1 MTMISI
7 KDAAV
12 AMEISEQLLRK
23 YCREGRIKGAIQ
35 IGRTWS
41 IPYELVKPERTTT
54 GKTLPKLANTL
65 QKQKTKNN
73 YHGLY
78 DYVQIYFTYCSCR
91 MASNRLTKD
100 QVETIFRKG
109 KVVSKFEPMKVSDC
123 VEVLNHFVCID
134 FIINNVMEPLSAK
147 LIKRLHYLLMFGS
160 VDDRLD
166 RVTPGKYRQQEH
178 PIKGRNVI
186 SANQISSSLDSLIAE
201 YEELQAKELVDVLN
215 FHVEFEMIAPFRD
228 GNGRVGRLIMFKEC
242 LRHSIMPFIIDDK
255 RRRDYLDGITKWSGR
270 RKVFLEVAQE
280 TQARFEAQ
288 IDLHEYQKH
297 GQNFLP
303 DNYIE

>member
-134 FIINNVMEPLSAK
+134 FIINNVMEPLSPK

-178 PIKGRNVI
+178 SIKGRSVI

-201 YEELQAKELVDVLN
+201 YEELQAKELVDILN

>member
-12 AMEISEQLLRK
+12 AMDISEQLLRK

-134 FIINNVMEPLSAK
+134 FIINNVMEPLSSK

-178 PIKGRNVI
+178 SIKGRSVI

-201 YEELQAKELVDVLN
+201 YEELQANALS
-215 FHVEFEMIAPFRD
+215 R
-228 GNGRVGRLIMFKEC
+228 
-242 LRHSIMPFIIDDK
+242 
-255 RRRDYLDGITKWSGR
+255 
-270 RKVFLEVAQE
+270 
-280 TQARFEAQ
+280 
-288 IDLHEYQKH
+288 
-297 GQNFLP
+297 
-303 DNYIE
+303 

>member
-1 MTMISI
+1 
-7 KDAAV
+7 
-12 AMEISEQLLRK
+12 
-23 YCREGRIKGAIQ
+23 
-35 IGRTWS
+35 
-41 IPYELVKPERTTT
+41 
-54 GKTLPKLANTL
+54 
-65 QKQKTKNN
+65 
-73 YHGLY
+73 
-78 DYVQIYFTYCSCR
+78 

-134 FIINNVMEPLSAK
+134 FIINNVMEPLSSK

-178 PIKGRNVI
+178 SIKGRSVI

-201 YEELQAKELVDVLN
+201 YEELQAKELVDILN

-280 TQARFEAQ
+280 TQTRFETQ

>member
-7 KDAAV
+7 KEAAV

-201 YEELQAKELVDVLN
+201 YEELQAKELVDILN

-303 DNYIE
+303 ENYIE

>member
-255 RRRDYLDGITKWSGR
+255 RRRDYLEGITKWSGR

-303 DNYIE
+303 ENYIE